1 METVAGDEG
10 SAKFRQRRR
19 GLAGAGLLPFPE
31 GVDRFLHC
39 LAWHVGISL
48 DVGEAAEPDRLNS
61 VGVPRLPP
69 LKPIQGFTLPPIEG
83 PRRSIASN

>member
-1 METVAGDEG
+1 MGRHPARVHLRHLHVVGDRMETVAGDEG

-48 DVGEAAEPDRLNS
+48 DYNWVCW
-61 VGVPRLPP
+61 
-69 LKPIQGFTLPPIEG
+69 
-83 PRRSIASN
+83 